1 MWLMLMC
8 GVLWLQ
14 AETLTEITGQFE
26 ADLQNAEQEHNRRRE
41 LLFSALG
48 DDLAKIQQD
57 LTREM
62 RFDEALW
69 VRTMG
74 AGLGELSAPDDRL
87 AVVKERLPEAPE
99 AAAARLK
106 KLLSDEAEMRGELK
120 ATVSALAVGCEDRLQ
135 KLLELKSSAGDLDA
149 CLEIRERLAELR
161 MKYELEAGLPAEFP
175 TTEEGVVKL
184 RNQLVEASRQRIAD
198 RLDQLGVQLSGLKL
212 RTAVERREVAAVVL
226 KVTKERD
233 LDEKVKLLRGVVGSM
248 TGGQAAV
255 RSALADIDSEQ
266 TACAEE
272 LAQVERRLKA
282 LRNGQLTA
290 AVSEWRVEDAV
301 GCYKKMQ
308 QAEPNVFTV
317 NCSPE
322 VAIDLPELDPECA
335 RIMDQFEAARQVE
348 ERQFVERLQPG
359 VAELKR
365 RLVAARGALPP
376 ESKQLQEAV
385 TRCRAWLD
393 SDAADSLEE
402 FRLIPAVSDLPE
414 SVQAGAFA
422 EAAEILLDER
432 HASRRAGL
440 MVLQQRLQPELV
452 RLSTAGDL
460 SACVAVFVHVCWLD
474 RRFDPQP
481 ARLAR
486 LPWETATVAANV
498 VDVAG
503 RLVRVRYT
511 GVNRSVWHS
520 RRLLRSEGE
529 PALAVEASA
538 GNDGWRTADRFLP
551 GPVVGRLSEVEP
563 GMRAFWQRGNLWEL
577 VTVSERQGEDVI
589 VRSELDGKV
598 RAERT
603 GWRGLYRLSW

>member
-26 ADLQNAEQEHNRRRE
+26 ADVQNAEQEHNRRRE

-74 AGLGELSAPDDRL
+74 ADLGALSATDDRL
-87 AVVKERLPEAPE
+87 AAVKERLQEAPE
-99 AAAARLK
+99 TAAARLK
-106 KLLSDEAEMRGELK
+106 KVLSDEAEMRGELK

-135 KLLELKSSAGDLDA
+135 KLIELKSSEGDLDA

-184 RNQLVEASRQRIAD
+184 RNQLVEAGRQRIAD

-290 AVSEWRVEDAV
+290 AVS
-301 GCYKKMQ
+301 
-308 QAEPNVFTV
+308 
-317 NCSPE
+317 
-322 VAIDLPELDPECA
+322 
-335 RIMDQFEAARQVE
+335 
-348 ERQFVERLQPG
+348 
-359 VAELKR
+359 
-365 RLVAARGALPP
+365 
-376 ESKQLQEAV
+376 
-385 TRCRAWLD
+385 
-393 SDAADSLEE
+393 
-402 FRLIPAVSDLPE
+402 
-414 SVQAGAFA
+414 
-422 EAAEILLDER
+422 
-432 HASRRAGL
+432 
-440 MVLQQRLQPELV
+440 
-452 RLSTAGDL
+452 
-460 SACVAVFVHVCWLD
+460 
-474 RRFDPQP
+474 
-481 ARLAR
+481 
-486 LPWETATVAANV
+486 
-498 VDVAG
+498 
-503 RLVRVRYT
+503 
-511 GVNRSVWHS
+511 
-520 RRLLRSEGE
+520 
-529 PALAVEASA
+529 
-538 GNDGWRTADRFLP
+538 
-551 GPVVGRLSEVEP
+551 
-563 GMRAFWQRGNLWEL
+563 
-577 VTVSERQGEDVI
+577 
-589 VRSELDGKV
+589 
-598 RAERT
+598 
-603 GWRGLYRLSW
+603 